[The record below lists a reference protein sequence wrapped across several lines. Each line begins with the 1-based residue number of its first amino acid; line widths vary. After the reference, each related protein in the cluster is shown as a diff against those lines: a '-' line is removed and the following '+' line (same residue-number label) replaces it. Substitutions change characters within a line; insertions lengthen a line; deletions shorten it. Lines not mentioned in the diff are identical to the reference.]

1 MKTGLRQR
9 EILTT
14 MAKTTGSD
22 LLIRALRA
30 EGVDTVFGIAGDH
43 ILHMLDTMFDAPLRM
58 VDFRH
63 ESGAVHAADSY
74 SRILKKGAVMLS
86 TTPGHANA
94 LPALANAIHSEAPVI
109 NIAGSA
115 ESPNL
120 GRGAMQEFDQ
130 INAAKPIT
138 KGAWEVPSSSRIPEY
153 VALAFRTALSGR
165 QGPVHLTIPHD
176 FQMAEVDDAE
186 VARYTPSEYGISSLV
201 LSDPDQVEK
210 AIDLL
215 STAQRPMIFA
225 GSSAGATAMPSEVRR
240 LVETMRIPFFSEDS
254 ARALI
259 PDSHEYS
266 MGLGYQPLN
275 LTVRNVGD
283 ADVVLMLGKKLD
295 YTNGFGGNPPFA
307 DDVKFVVVDP
317 SPAQVARARTA
328 AVGIVGDLGPVI
340 TQLADAAA
348 KRKWTE
354 RTEWV
359 ERLRSA
365 FNEWHEDLTRLGK
378 MESPMHPMHVSNT
391 LKKFIDDDT
400 HLTFDGG
407 DYCHFLR
414 ASIKRDKPYRFHNV
428 SSFGMIG
435 VGLPYALG
443 AQVALPG
450 KKVVVANGDGSLGFN
465 GMEIDTMVRHD
476 LPVKIMV
483 GNNSI
488 WGIDWQIQKGLYGR
502 PVWTDLLPTRYDV
515 MAQGLGAYGEHVTKP
530 EDLENAMKRAFDHHG
545 PALLNIDIEQ
555 VISPVAEAAIS
566 RKTGSHG

>member
-1 MKTGLRQR
+1 
-9 EILTT
+9 

-22 LLIRALRA
+22 LLVRALRA

-43 ILHMLDTMFDAPLRM
+43 MLHMIDTMFDAPLRM

-63 ESGAVHAADSY
+63 ESGAAHAADAY
-74 SRILKKGAVMLS
+74 SRILRKGGVMLS

-94 LPALANAIHSEAPVI
+94 LPALANALHSEAPLI

-115 ESPNL
+115 ESANM

-130 INAAKPIT
+130 VGAAAPIT
-138 KGAWEVPSSSRIPEY
+138 KGAWDVPSPERIPEY

-176 FQMAEVDDAE
+176 YQMAEVDDAE
-186 VARYTPSEYGISSLV
+186 VARYAPNEYGTPMQV
-201 LSDPDQVEK
+201 LGDPAQIER
-210 AIDLL
+210 AIDILL
-215 STAQRPMIFA
+215 SAQRPVIFA
-225 GSSAGATAMPSEVRR
+225 GSSAGATAIPAEVLR

-275 LTVRNVGD
+275 AAVRNIGD

-295 YTNGFGGNPPFA
+295 YTNGFGGNPPFS

-317 SPAQVARARTA
+317 SPAQIARARTA
-328 AVGIVGDLGPVI
+328 AVGIVGDLGPII
-340 TQLADAAA
+340 TQMADAAE
-348 KRKWTE
+348 KRNWTE

-359 ERLRSA
+359 SRVRTSHE
-365 FNEWHEDLTRLGK
+365 EWLSGLEDLGK
-378 MESPMHPMHVSNT
+378 NEDPMHPMHVSNT
-391 LKKFIDDDT
+391 LQKFIDSDT
-400 HLTFDGG
+400 HVTFDGG

-414 ASIKRDKPYRFHNV
+414 ASIKRDDPFRFHNV

-435 VGLPYALG
+435 VALPYALG

-450 KKVVVANGDGSLGFN
+450 KKVVLANGDGSLGFN
-465 GMEIDTMVRHD
+465 GMEIDTMVRHN
-476 LPVKIMV
+476 LPVKMFI

-488 WGIDWQIQKGLYGR
+488 WGIDWQIQKGIYGR

-515 MAQGLGAYGEHVTKP
+515 MAQGLGAFGEHVTKAD
-530 EDLENAMKRAFDHHG
+530 ELEGAMGRAFDHDG
-545 PALLNIDIEQ
+545 PALLNIDIEKI
-555 VISPVAEAAIS
+555 ISPVAEAAIS

>member
-1 MKTGLRQR
+1 
-9 EILTT
+9 

-30 EGVDTVFGIAGDH
+30 EGVDTVFGVAGDH

-74 SRILKKGAVMLS
+74 SRILRKGGVTLS

-94 LPALANAIHSEAPVI
+94 LPGLANAVNSEAPVI
-109 NIAGSA
+109 NLAGSG
-115 ESPNL
+115 ESPNI

-130 INAAKPIT
+130 VGIAAPVT
-138 KGAWEVPSSSRIPEY
+138 KGAWNVPSPERIPEY

-186 VARYTPSEYGISSLV
+186 VARYAPSEHGSSTRV
-201 LSDPDQVEK
+201 LGDPEQVER
-210 AIDLL
+210 AIDILN
-215 STAQRPMIFA
+215 SAQRPVIFA
-225 GSSAGATAMPSEVRR
+225 GSTAGATADPAELRR
-240 LVETMRIPFFSEDS
+240 LVETLRMPFFAEDS

-275 LTVRNVGD
+275 SAVRNVAD

-295 YTNGFGGNPPFA
+295 YTNGFGGNPPFSS
-307 DDVKFVVVDP
+307 DVKFIVVDP
-317 SPAQVARARTA
+317 SPAQVNRARTA

-340 TQLADAAA
+340 TQLADSAE
-348 KRKWTE
+348 KRSWSE

-359 ERLRSA
+359 SAVRS
-365 FNEWHEDLTRLGK
+365 NHEQWLSELEAMGK
-378 MESPMHPMHVSNT
+378 LEDPMHPMHVSNT
-391 LKKFIDDDT
+391 LQKFTDDDT
-400 HLTFDGG
+400 HFTFDGG

-414 ASIKRDKPYRFHNV
+414 ASIPLEKPDRFNNV

-443 AQVALPG
+443 AQVALPSSQ
-450 KKVVVANGDGSLGFN
+450 VVLANGDGSLGFN
-465 GMEIDTMVRHD
+465 GMEIDTMVRHN
-476 LPVKIMV
+476 LPVKMFV
-483 GNNSI
+483 GNNAI

-502 PVWTDLLPTRYDV
+502 PVWTDLLPTRYDI
-515 MAQGLGAYGEHVTKP
+515 MAQGLGAYGEHVTKA
-530 EDLENAMKRAFDHHG
+530 EDLEGAMKRAFDYDG